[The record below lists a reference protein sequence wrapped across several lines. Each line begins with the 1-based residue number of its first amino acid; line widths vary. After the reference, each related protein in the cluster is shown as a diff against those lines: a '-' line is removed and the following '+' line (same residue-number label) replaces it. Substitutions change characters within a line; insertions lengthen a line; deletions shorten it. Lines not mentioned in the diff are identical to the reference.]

1 MERLEQIL
9 QEITAFETQLS
20 RRSFIGAALLIAVV
34 PSVSLGKDDQRF
46 LDAVAATLI
55 PATVLQSTGI
65 NVSQNVEHL
74 LRSGSADHRRKVTR
88 FLAWSQR
95 ASILYG
101 GEKVLYQGSAL
112 GGSSMIFGAV
122 AMKPKQFVFDEWRE
136 KSGVDITAE
145 TLEPHYQHV
154 AEVMSVTSQ
163 TRDLENR
170 PNAVVREM
178 ARALGKP
185 EDLVLVNRYTSAC
198 AGWAFA
204 ISAVVLT

>member
-101 GEKVLYQGSAL
+101 GEKVALNARGSRFMLVRKMGRTLSAL
-112 GGSSMIFGAV
+112 CLIAFWA
-122 AMKPKQFVFDEWRE
+122 DERAL
-136 KSGVDITAE
+136 KLIND
-145 TLEPHYQHV
+145 
-154 AEVMSVTSQ
+154 AEVK
-163 TRDLENR
+163 
-170 PNAVVREM
+170 A
-178 ARALGKP
+178 
-185 EDLVLVNRYTSAC
+185 
-198 AGWAFA
+198 
-204 ISAVVLT
+204 